1 MPIRKWKKLKKN
13 IKIFTK
19 MKIFDQELYKFFD
32 ILKKGQPFSFSKY
45 ADGEW
50 AIMNNIYLNNNEFE
64 ITNKTPT
71 FFKNK
76 LIESF
81 RFKDP
86 NYYVGISCPCCQGDE
101 AYKMAIFSNQDQEHL
116 TFANIFVNSNYPL
129 YKNTFLKEYQN
140 HDIHLIANS
149 NSKIDNLPFKIE
161 KFYPIGFSA
170 WVNNYNLI
178 EEIKQKNLSNKL
190 FLFCA
195 GPFGNLLAH
204 QLFETNK
211 TNIYLDIG
219 STLNPWLQ
227 SEGFKRE
234 YYINGEYSQ
243 RTCIWNY

>member
-1 MPIRKWKKLKKN
+1 
-13 IKIFTK
+13 
-19 MKIFDQELYKFFD
+19 MKDFEQELYRIFELF
-32 ILKKGQPFSFSKY
+32 KKGSPFSFSKY

-50 AIMNNIYLNNNEFE
+50 AIINKNYLNNNEFE
-64 ITNKTPT
+64 ISDKTPD
-71 FFKNK
+71 FFRQK

-86 NYYVGISCPCCQGDE
+86 NYYIGISCPCCQGKE
-101 AYKMAIFSNQDQEHL
+101 AYKMNIFSDQNEEHL
-116 TFANIFVNSNYPL
+116 TFANIFVNSNYSI
-129 YKNTFLKEYQN
+129 YKETFLKEYN
-140 HDIHLIANS
+140 NYDVHLIANK
-149 NSKIDNLPFKIE
+149 NSKIENLPFKIE

-170 WVNNYNLI
+170 WVNDYKLI
-178 EEIKQKNLSNKL
+178 EEIKQQNLSNKL

-204 QLFETNK
+204 QLHQSNK

-227 SEGFKRE
+227 SEGFKRD